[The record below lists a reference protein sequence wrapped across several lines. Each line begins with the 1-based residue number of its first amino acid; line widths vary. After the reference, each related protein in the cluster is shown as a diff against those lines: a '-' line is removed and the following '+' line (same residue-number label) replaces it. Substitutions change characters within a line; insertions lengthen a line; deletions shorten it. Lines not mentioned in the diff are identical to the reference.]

1 MFPLLMLYVG
11 FKVSCTAFGGNNHTF
26 VVYCDVSQNVL
37 KKHCNK
43 SKVLK
48 ILSKLGLS
56 LMPPS
61 VIAKDNRSAS
71 VLILLIDADATVL
84 FGLFVMLTNCVI
96 RNEISK
102 DLQLDK

>member
-1 MFPLLMLYVG
+1 
-11 FKVSCTAFGGNNHTF
+11 
-26 VVYCDVSQNVL
+26 
-37 KKHCNK
+37 
-43 SKVLK
+43 
-48 ILSKLGLS
+48 
-56 LMPPS
+56 MPPS

-84 FGLFVMLTNCVI
+84 FGLFVMLTDCVI